1 MQCVH
6 ISTCR
11 MTHTVSPQ
19 LHHRRD
25 QPEPARGFA
34 AGTCSLSVPNPR
46 TPMLPGNKDHSHMT
60 ECRLVSERTL
70 AFLLSRSPWSL
81 LVSDLI
87 AILLSRDIVQQA
99 KKKEKKNQYKLLPF
113 VGQELKQRIREKCIM
128 SAGNGELLG
137 KRAAL
142 AIFWR
147 SCSLGLGRWKGED
160 GPVGHRARRSSWS
173 SVGRG
178 RWEAHT
184 WDYQAF
190 LGSPDFLETFLKL
203 CWDGEGLGPDP
214 TLIWKS
220 LPLVDQKILHFTIPN
235 RSRYKKLP
243 IGMVMRNLMV
253 LGQAALVTQG
263 RPMWWVGLDHNRDS
277 GW

>member
-1 MQCVH
+1 MCTDFYLQDDPH
-6 ISTCR
+6 SQSTAP
-11 MTHTVSPQ
+11 SPQ
-19 LHHRRD
+19 G
-25 QPEPARGFA
+25 PARASQGLCRWDVLLTCPKPQDPSAARGQGSLTHDWVQARVRKNTCFPAQQVSLVPVGFWFD
-34 AGTCSLSVPNPR
+34 CN
-46 TPMLPGNKDHSHMT
+46 
-60 ECRLVSERTL
+60 
-70 AFLLSRSPWSL
+70 
-81 LVSDLI
+81 I
-87 AILLSRDIVQQA
+87 AKQRHCPTS
-99 KKKEKKNQYKLLPF
+99 KKKRKKTQYKFLPF
-113 VGQELKQRIREKCIM
+113 VGQELKQRITEKCIM

-160 GPVGHRARRSSWS
+160 GPVGHRARRSSWN

-190 LGSPDFLETFLKL
+190 LGSLDFPETFLKL
-203 CWDGEGLGPDP
+203 CWDGERLGPDP

-220 LPLVDQKILHFTIPN
+220 LLLVDQKILHFTIPN

-243 IGMVMRNLMV
+243 ISMVMRNLMV

-263 RPMWWVGLDHNRDS
+263 RAMWWVGLDHSRDS

>member
-99 KKKEKKNQYKLLPF
+99 KKKEKKK
-113 VGQELKQRIREKCIM
+113 
-128 SAGNGELLG
+128 
-137 KRAAL
+137 
-142 AIFWR
+142 
-147 SCSLGLGRWKGED
+147 
-160 GPVGHRARRSSWS
+160 PV
-173 SVGRG
+173 
-178 RWEAHT
+178 
-184 WDYQAF
+184 
-190 LGSPDFLETFLKL
+190 
-203 CWDGEGLGPDP
+203 
-214 TLIWKS
+214 
-220 LPLVDQKILHFTIPN
+220 
-235 RSRYKKLP
+235 
-243 IGMVMRNLMV
+243 
-253 LGQAALVTQG
+253 
-263 RPMWWVGLDHNRDS
+263 
-277 GW
+277 